1 MGADCGNKEPGLF
14 SSFAGCCDSRRGV
27 GLVPQRKLHVE
38 GGGDGRPA
46 ATWQGRPGASGD
58 SGGGKRLSTP
68 RLSPQAG
75 MCQRGIP
82 LQSQHVA
89 AQPTSQ
95 GEADQG
101 LRMPSSGL

>member
-58 SGGGKRLSTP
+58 SGGGQRLSTP
-68 RLSPQAG
+68 VSAPQQECAKEASH
-75 MCQRGIP
+75 CSHSTWQPNQPRKERPIRG
-82 LQSQHVA
+82 
-89 AQPTSQ
+89 
-95 GEADQG
+95 
-101 LRMPSSGL
+101 

>member
-68 RLSPQAG
+68 VSAPQQECAKEASH
-75 MCQRGIP
+75 CSHRTWQ
-82 LQSQHVA
+82 
-89 AQPTSQ
+89 
-95 GEADQG
+95 ADQG
-101 LRMPSSGL
+101 LKDAF